1 MKVLTACRMATA
13 LACAALMAPSLVL
26 AQNLAVVNGKPVP
39 KSRMAPLI
47 EQVTRNGQP
56 MTPEMETRIKDDLVL
71 REIMAQEAEARGVQA
86 RPGYAQQMELAR
98 QSIMIRELFNDFQD
112 KNKVTDADVKAE
124 YDKVKAENSGK
135 EYRARHIL
143 VEKEADAKALIE
155 QIKKGGDF
163 AELAKAK
170 SKDPGSGKNG
180 GDLDWSNPGSYVP
193 EFSKAMVALKKGE
206 LTQVPV
212 KTQFGFHIIKLEDTR
227 EANFPPMEQVKPQIE
242 QQLKERKLMA
252 FRDELKKKAKT
263 DYTFAAPAPGQQ

>member
-1 MKVLTACRMATA
+1 MKVLTACRLATA
-13 LACAALMAPSLVL
+13 LACAALMAPTLVL

-56 MTPEMETRIKDDLVL
+56 MTPDMETRIKDDLVL
-71 REIMAQEAEARGVQA
+71 REIMAQEAEARGVQGS
-86 RPGYAQQMELAR
+86 PGYAQQMELAR
-98 QSIMIRELFNDFQD
+98 QSIMIRELFNDFQK
-112 KNKVTDADVKAE
+112 KNPVTDADVKAE

-163 AELAKAK
+163 AELAQAK

-212 KTQFGFHIIKLEDTR
+212 KTQFGYHIIKLEDTR
-227 EANFPPMEQVKPQIE
+227 EANFPPMDQVKPQIE
-242 QQLKERKLMA
+242 QQIKERKLMA

-263 DYTFAAPAPGQQ
+263 DYTFSAPAPGQQ